1 MRAEAA
7 KKKKEEAARK
17 KAEQSALGGG
27 PKKSQTRLDA
37 KLEQNKKLG
46 FGKVGGQNKADVS
59 EHFATDDFDKA
70 LDKIKELSEE
80 CGMRKLNA

>member
-1 MRAEAA
+1 
-7 KKKKEEAARK
+7 
-17 KAEQSALGGG
+17 
-27 PKKSQTRLDA
+27 
-37 KLEQNKKLG
+37 
-46 FGKVGGQNKADVS
+46 VGGQNKPDVS